1 MFIKPTKS
9 KNFTYAQLVESYRD
23 EEGKNRHRVIFNLGR
38 LEDNPSLLRI
48 GQRLVELA
56 SGRKVC
62 SIEDLQGEEIL
73 GWEHVIYSEDRC
85 REQAWRE
92 EISQTDKRRQCQV
105 GSG

>member
-38 LEDNPSLLRI
+38 VEDNPSLLRI

-56 SGRKVC
+56 SGKKKVC
-62 SIEDLQGEEIL
+62 SIEDLQGEEVL
-73 GWEHVIYSEDRC
+73 G
-85 REQAWRE
+85 
-92 EISQTDKRRQCQV
+92 
-105 GSG
+105 